1 MASQL
6 QPITPEIAPVSSHP
20 TLEQGARREVVAS
33 FVSGLQVLRSF
44 STQRPI
50 MNLSAVAEE
59 AGLTR
64 AAARRYLLT
73 LCDQGYASFDG
84 KNYSLTPKVLELG
97 FSYISSLGLT
107 EVARPV
113 MRRLSSQLDHTCSLA
128 VLDGGEIV
136 FVGRTAG
143 HRISNVQLN
152 IGTRAPAFATS
163 LGRVLLGDMGCAKLE
178 QLLKEYPRQPL
189 TDQTIWDVSGL
200 LAAIGE
206 AREAGFCL
214 LREEFERGI
223 CSLAVPIR
231 NVSGQVI
238 AAMNVCC
245 HTWQKSP
252 EVMEAD
258 FLPAMRAAADE
269 ISASLT

>member
-1 MASQL
+1 M
-6 QPITPEIAPVSSHP
+6 
-20 TLEQGARREVVAS
+20 
-33 FVSGLQVLRSF
+33 
-44 STQRPI
+44 
-50 MNLSAVAEE
+50 
-59 AGLTR
+59 
-64 AAARRYLLT
+64 
-73 LCDQGYASFDG
+73 
-84 KNYSLTPKVLELG
+84 LELG
-97 FSYISSLGLT
+97 FSHISSLGLT

-178 QLLKEYPRQPL
+178 QLLREYPRQPL

-214 LREEFERGI
+214 LRGIRARHLLARRADPQCLRSGDCCDER
-223 CSLAVPIR
+223 LLPYVA
-231 NVSGQVI
+231 
-238 AAMNVCC
+238 
-245 HTWQKSP
+245 
-252 EVMEAD
+252 EVAGSD
-258 FLPAMRAAADE
+258 GGRLPARHARRGR
-269 ISASLT
+269 

>member
-1 MASQL
+1 MNSQ
-6 QPITPEIAPVSSHP
+6 IHAFTPLTDSSQGPGVAPES
-20 TLEQGARREVVAS
+20 GRKEVVAS
-33 FVSGLQVLRSF
+33 FISGLQVLRSF
-44 STQRPI
+44 STQKPI
-50 MNLSAVAEE
+50 MNLSSVAEE
-59 AGLTR
+59 SGLTR
-64 AAARRYLLT
+64 AAARRYLIT

-84 KNYSLTPKVLELG
+84 KNYALTPKVLELG

-107 EVARPV
+107 EVSRPIL
-113 MRRLSSQLDHTCSLA
+113 RRVSTQLDHTCSLA

-163 LGRVLLGDMGCAKLE
+163 LGRVLLSDLECAKLE
-178 QLLKEYPRQPL
+178 KLLRDYPRQPM
-189 TDQTIWDVSGL
+189 TDQTICDVSGL
-200 LAAIGE
+200 LTAIAGV
-206 AREAGFCL
+206 RETGYCL

-231 NVSGQVI
+231 NSSEQVV

-245 HTWQKSP
+245 HTWQKKP
-252 EVMEAD
+252 EEMLEE
-258 FLPAMRAAADE
+258 FLPAMLTAAEE
-269 ISASLT
+269 ISSSLT